1 MEKQRASQIIEFA
14 FLNADGHIR
23 SEEMFE
29 YDAKELTDALRM
41 AMFALRQNENQHVY
55 IFTNEEP
62 GDIIADLWTTSV
74 PDIGERII
82 LWDNGT
88 FRRYELCNR
97 IYGANAQEKV
107 GVWNL
112 YVEPIRKGFVD
123 DADYRKTFWHQP
135 GKAGKQNKR
144 E

>member
-23 SEEMFE
+23 SEDMFE

-55 IFTNEEP
+55 IFKGEEA
-62 GDIIADLWTTSV
+62 GDIICDLWTTSV
-74 PDIGERII
+74 PDIGEQMI
-82 LWDNGT
+82 LWDNGEYHH
-88 FRRYELCNR
+88 YEVTRR
-97 IYGANAQEKV
+97 IYGANAEEKV

-112 YVEPIRKGFVD
+112 YVKPKRKGFID
-123 DADYRKTFWHQP
+123 
-135 GKAGKQNKR
+135 
-144 E
+144 